1 MKFNV
6 SRLLETAK
14 YLPTKVGQEI
24 PDFFNYMA
32 DFVENTVRCLRGGLT
47 FADNIACDVRTVSLT
62 HGATQ
67 VVNSVKPVVGVIPLR
82 VISTTYGLESFAW
95 YYDQGGRLTVKA
107 NFSFTAPVTAPTS
120 PLDVVLVLLF

>member
-1 MKFNV
+1 M

-62 HGATQ
+62 SGTPQ
-67 VVNSVKPVVGVIPLR
+67 VVNSVKPVVGVILLR
-82 VISTTYGLESFAW
+82 VISTAHGLESFGW
-95 YYDQGGRLTVKA
+95 FYDQGGKLTVKA
-107 NFSFTAPVTAPTS
+107 RFTDTPLS